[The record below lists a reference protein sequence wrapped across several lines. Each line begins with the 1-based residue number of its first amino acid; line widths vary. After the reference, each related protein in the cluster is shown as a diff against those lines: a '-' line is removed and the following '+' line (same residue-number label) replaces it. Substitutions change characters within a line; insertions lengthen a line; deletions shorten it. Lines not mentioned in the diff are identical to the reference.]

1 MEKSI
6 WSQFK
11 KVSYMSIIHEL
22 AQHIIRT
29 QFDDLSTYDIENA
42 KDRIMD
48 VIGCMVSG
56 AHATGCSMV
65 VDLVRDWGG
74 KKESTIIVHGGK
86 VPTHNAAMVNSVMA
100 RSYDFEPAGP
110 FVEGK
115 GTPGH
120 LSGTTIPTAIAVA
133 EQLASNGQDLLTALI
148 LGDDMASRIV
158 AASQYNLDSGWD
170 CTGTV
175 NVFGATAIAGK
186 FWGLSEEQ
194 LINAFGIALNQMA
207 GTFQNLFDGTHS
219 FKLPQGLAARAGIM
233 SVELAAKG
241 FTSVRDPLLSKNGYF
256 ALYCKDYNPDAIT
269 KDLGTIHYA
278 DQTFKP
284 YPCCRSNHAAIDCVF
299 EIIRKH
305 GVKYND
311 IDHVVVD
318 VPPLAYQFVV
328 GQPFQIG
335 QVPQVNAVFS
345 LQYTVANAL
354 IRKDV
359 RLDHFSDEAVKD
371 PKVLEFIKKI
381 KLNPGMPSD
390 QPLSAR
396 VTVAMKAGTEYHE
409 EVMIP
414 KGNDVLSPSSKD
426 EKQDKFRT
434 NMAFSRVMSE
444 EKTEVLL
451 ERLKRFEIIPDI
463 KEITQLLVIGGSI

>member
-1 MEKSI
+1 MT
-6 WSQFK
+6 
-11 KVSYMSIIHEL
+11 IIQEL
-22 AQHIIRT
+22 AQHIIQT
-29 QFDDLSTYDIENA
+29 QFDDLSKQDIESA
-42 KDRIMD
+42 KDRILD

-56 AHATGCSMV
+56 AHATGCSMI
-65 VDLVRDWGG
+65 VDLVREWGG
-74 KKESTIIVHGGK
+74 KEESTIMVHGGK
-86 VPTHNAAMVNSVMA
+86 VPTHNAAMVNSIMA
-100 RSYDFEPAGP
+100 RSFDFEPAGP

-120 LSGTTIPTAIAVA
+120 LSGTTVPTAIAVA
-133 EQLASNGQDLLTALI
+133 EQVSSSGQDLLTALV

-186 FWGLSEEQ
+186 LWGLDEEQ

-219 FKLPQGLAARAGIM
+219 FKLPQGLAARAGIL

-241 FTSVRDPLLSKNGYF
+241 FTSVKDPLMSRNGYF
-256 ALYCKDYNPDAIT
+256 ALYCKDYNPEVVT
-269 KDLGTIHYA
+269 KDLGIIHCA

-284 YPCCRSNHAAIDCVF
+284 YPCCRSNHAAIDCVL
-299 EIIRKH
+299 EILRKYGIRY
-305 GVKYND
+305 GD

-335 QVPQVNAVFS
+335 RVPQINAVFS

-359 RLDHFSDEAVKD
+359 RLEHFSDEAVKD
-371 PKVLEFIKKI
+371 PKILEFIKKI
-381 KLNPGMPSD
+381 KLNPDMPAD

-396 VTVAMKAGTEYHE
+396 VTVTMKDGIEHRE

-414 KGNDVLSPSSKD
+414 KGNDVFSPSSKN
-426 EKQDKFRT
+426 EKQAKFRT
-434 NMAFSRVMSE
+434 NMTFSKFISE
-444 EKTEVLL
+444 EKTEQLL
-451 ERLKRFEIIPDI
+451 ERLKCFEEIPGI
-463 KEITQLLVIGGSI
+463 KEITQLLVADRNKDNNT